1 MFVIVA
7 GGGRTGT
14 QLASLLLAQEH
25 VVHLIEN
32 RPEILARV
40 HYEMPTEAI
49 YEGSPTDPRILEQ
62 AGIRKADVVAAT
74 TDNDAENLA
83 ICFLA
88 RERYNINRTIA
99 RVNNP
104 RTAWL
109 FDEKFHVDVSF
120 NNAEVMASLIME
132 EMSMGDMMT
141 LLKLRRGK
149 YSLVE
154 EKIPANAK
162 VLGQAIKDI
171 GFPEQCVVAAI
182 IRHGEIVVP
191 RGVTTF
197 EVGDEVLAV
206 TDRKGAE
213 QLAELFAPPGNG
225 K

>member
-25 VVHLIEN
+25 IVHLIEH
-32 RPEILARV
+32 RPDILARV
-40 HYEMPTEAI
+40 HYEMPTEAV
-49 YEGSPTDPRILEQ
+49 YEGSPTEPQILEQ

-74 TDNDAENLA
+74 TDNDADNLA
-83 ICFLA
+83 ICYMA
-88 RERYNINRTIA
+88 RERYNVGRTIA
-99 RVNNP
+99 RINNP
-104 RTAWL
+104 RAAWL
-109 FDEKFHVDVSF
+109 FDDKFHVDVSF
-120 NNAEVMASLIME
+120 NNADVMASLIME

-171 GFPEQCVVAAI
+171 RFPERCVIAAI

-197 EVGDEVLAV
+197 EPGDEVLAV

-213 QLAELFAPPGNG
+213 QLAELFGPAGNG

>member
-14 QLASLLLAQEH
+14 QLAHLLMAQEH
-25 VVHLIEN
+25 RVHLVEH

-40 HYEMPTEAI
+40 HFDLPTESI
-49 YEGSPTDPRILEQ
+49 YEGHPTDPEILEQ
-62 AGIRKADVVAAT
+62 AGIREADVVAAT
-74 TDNDAENLA
+74 TDNDADNLA
-83 ICFLA
+83 ICFVA
-88 RERYNINRTIA
+88 RERYHVGRTIA
-99 RVNNP
+99 RINNP
-104 RTAWL
+104 RAAWL

-120 NNAEVMASLIME
+120 NNADVMASLIME

-141 LLKLRRGK
+141 LLKLRRGR

-154 EKIPANAK
+154 EKIPPKAK

-171 GFPEQCVVAAI
+171 RFPEQCVIAAI

-191 RGVTTF
+191 RGATVF
-197 EVGDEVLAV
+197 EAGDEVLAV
-206 TDRKGAE
+206 TDRAGAA
-213 QLAELFAPPGNG
+213 QLSELFKPV